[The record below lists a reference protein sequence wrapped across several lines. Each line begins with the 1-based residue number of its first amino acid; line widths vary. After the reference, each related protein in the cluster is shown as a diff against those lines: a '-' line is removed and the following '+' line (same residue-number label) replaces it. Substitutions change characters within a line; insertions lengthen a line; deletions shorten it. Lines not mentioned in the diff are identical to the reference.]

1 MNFHLENTKQKWIL
15 ILIKFKE
22 IMYNS
27 KLSFST
33 KRGFLI
39 QDQQI
44 ADNND
49 GYVVLATINHD
60 TKLTTDS
67 DPFSEEEKML
77 AEKFFYNQCN
87 RKKMNTIIIQLEEF
101 IVLGMDPC
109 TT

>member
-1 MNFHLENTKQKWIL
+1 M

-27 KLSFST
+27 KLSFFT
-33 KRGFLI
+33 ERGFLI

-60 TKLTTDS
+60 VKLTTDC
-67 DPFSEEEKML
+67 DPFSEEEKVL
-77 AEKFFYNQCN
+77 AEKFFYNQC
-87 RKKMNTIIIQLEEF
+87 KKKK
-101 IVLGMDPC
+101 
-109 TT
+109 